1 MYKDCPAHLSMV
13 RVILGDGYFDETVY
27 ACSIIRYIPEKES
40 IYLLAEKAD
49 LPDFS
54 LDALYECSIQK
65 NEDVLKCQGFIK
77 ERYISKLGKVIVFQ
91 IQNGFYKNP
100 VN

>member
-1 MYKDCPAHLSMV
+1 MYRECPANLSMI
-13 RVILGDGYFDETVY
+13 RVILGNSCFDESVY
-27 ACSIIRYIPEKES
+27 TCKIVRYIPEKEC
-40 IYLLAEKAD
+40 IYLLTGKNELSA
-49 LPDFS
+49 FS
-54 LDALYECSIQK
+54 LDALYECKIQH
-65 NEDVLKCQGFIK
+65 EEGILACQGFIK

>member
-1 MYKDCPAHLSMV
+1 MYRECPANLSMI
-13 RVILGDGYFDETVY
+13 RVILGDSCFDDSVY
-27 ACSIIRYIPEKES
+27 TCKIIRYIPEKEC
-40 IYLLAEKAD
+40 IYLLTGKTE
-49 LPDFS
+49 LPAFS
-54 LDALYECSIQK
+54 LDALYECKIQ
-65 NEDVLKCQGFIK
+65 NEDEILGCQGYIK